1 MDWKYNGKVFIPPK
15 DFSPEVMYGF
25 IYQITNT
32 ENNRKYIGKKFFWKK
47 KTLPITKSRKRKK
60 RLLVES
66 DWRTYCGS
74 SKYLVEDIEKM
85 GLQKFD
91 REILYIGTM
100 KGELAYIEAKI
111 QFEKEVLLRDDYY
124 NGIINIRLGSNSVN
138 ILKKRTN

>member
-1 MDWKYNGKVFIPPK
+1 MDWIYNDETFVPPD

-32 ENNRKYIGKKFFWKK
+32 VNDKKYIGKKFFWKK

-66 DWRTYCGS
+66 DWRTYCGY
-74 SKYLVEDIEKM
+74 SKHLVEAIAEIGVD
-85 GLQKFD
+85 KFH

-100 KGELAYIEAKI
+100 KGELAYMEAKL
-111 QFEKEVLLRDDYY
+111 QFENEVLLRDDYY

-138 ILKKRTN
+138 ILKNMK

>member
-1 MDWKYNGKVFIPPK
+1 MNWLYEGSEFEPPE

-25 IYQITNT
+25 IYRITNT
-32 ENNRKYIGKKFFWKK
+32 ENDRKYIGKKFFWKK

-74 SKYLVEDIEKM
+74 SKHLVEDIAEIGVEK
-85 GLQKFD
+85 FH

-100 KGELAYIEAKI
+100 KGELAYIEAKL
-111 QFEKEVLLRDDYY
+111 QFENEVLLRDDYY

-138 ILKKRTN
+138 ILKN

>member
-1 MDWKYNGKVFIPPK
+1 MDWKYNGKVFVPPK

-32 ENNRKYIGKKFFWKK
+32 ENDRKYIGKKFLWKK
-47 KTLPITKSRKRKK
+47 KTLPITKSRKRRKK
-60 RLLVES
+60 LLVES

-74 SKYLVEDIEKM
+74 SKYLVEDIEKI
-85 GLQKFD
+85 GLNKFD

-100 KGELAYIEAKI
+100 KGELAYIEAKL
-111 QFEKEVLLRDDYY
+111 QFENEVLLRDDYY

-138 ILKKRTN
+138 ILKK

>member
-1 MDWKYNGKVFIPPK
+1 MDWKYNGKVFVPPK

-32 ENNRKYIGKKFFWKK
+32 ENDRKYIGKKFFWKK
-47 KTLPITKSRKRKK
+47 KTLPITKSRKRRKK
-60 RLLVES
+60 LLVES

-74 SKYLVEDIEKM
+74 SKYLVEDIEKI
-85 GLQKFD
+85 GLNKFD

-100 KGELAYIEAKI
+100 KGELAYIEAKL
-111 QFEKEVLLRDDYY
+111 QFENEVLLRDDYY

-138 ILKKRTN
+138 ILKK